1 MKGFATIEHCQVNP
15 GNGGDGGNGLA
26 SFFETNIKV
35 AEEELVDLVDHM
47 VQEIF
52 MVVVMIKMM
61 EVMVQEAEMEEKAEM
76 EVMVVEELVDH
87 LLEL

>member
-1 MKGFATIEHCQVNP
+1 M
-15 GNGGDGGNGLA
+15 A